1 MQNSK
6 QIAINAIEKKVNS
19 VMAIFSNISNEIT
32 HISFTLNCGLLP
44 EPEFRKKDGR
54 YVAPMSAEIFKAVT
68 DNVNPCV
75 YYFEFNPE
83 DRNKI
88 ISSYELFEEEQKN
101 KVNNERR
108 ASPAKKIVYPT
119 NTNILYVGKSKGRN
133 IGRLIVHLGYYD
145 KGSTGGLQLLFWAK
159 EHNIEL
165 TYHAF
170 YFPLEMRD
178 FVDPIEVALARSLN
192 PLLGKL

>member
-1 MQNSK
+1 MQNSE

-32 HISFTLNCGLLP
+32 HISCTLNCGLLP

-54 YVAPMSAEIFKAVT
+54 YVAPMSAEIFKVVK
-68 DNVNPCV
+68 DNVRPCV

-101 KVNNERR
+101 IQNDKKRV
-108 ASPAKKIVYPT
+108 SPAKKKSYPI

-133 IGRLIVHLGYYD
+133 INRLIVHLGYYD
-145 KGSTGGLQLLFWAK
+145 IGSTGGLQLLFWAK
-159 EHNIEL
+159 KHNIEL

-170 YFPLEMRD
+170 YLPLEMRD